1 MSSAVHLALLVPDL
15 TGGGAERVM
24 VNLAGG
30 LVALGH
36 RVDMVVLAERGQYRD
51 QVAPGVRI
59 VSLGVERARNSVPAL
74 ARYLRANRPA
84 GLISA
89 LGHVNVAAI
98 IANGLAGR
106 PTRVLVTEHLAY
118 LAGAEAS
125 TVQKLF
131 PRVAGLTY
139 RAAHSVVAVSRGVA
153 DTFASASG
161 FPRGRVTVIPNPV
174 LTQTLYARRDADFDL
189 PVQAPFI
196 LAVGRLTKQKNYP
209 LLLEAFGR
217 VRTARPGV
225 KLVIL
230 GEGEDRAQLEG
241 HEDVLLPGFTTN
253 PYAWMKACSV
263 FAMSSDWEGLPT
275 VLIEALACGASVVS
289 TDCDSGPREI
299 LDGGRLGRLVPV
311 GDADALADALI
322 AALDDPGPKASEDDL
337 APYTVGAATRGYL
350 DALGLGN

>member
-139 RAAHSVVAVSRGVA
+139 RSAHSVVAVSRGVA

-174 LTQTLYARRDADFDL
+174 LTQTLYARRDEDFDL

-196 LAVGRLTKQKNYP
+196 LAVGR
-209 LLLEAFGR
+209 
-217 VRTARPGV
+217 
-225 KLVIL
+225 
-230 GEGEDRAQLEG
+230 
-241 HEDVLLPGFTTN
+241 
-253 PYAWMKACSV
+253 
-263 FAMSSDWEGLPT
+263 
-275 VLIEALACGASVVS
+275 
-289 TDCDSGPREI
+289 
-299 LDGGRLGRLVPV
+299 
-311 GDADALADALI
+311 
-322 AALDDPGPKASEDDL
+322 
-337 APYTVGAATRGYL
+337 
-350 DALGLGN
+350 